1 MIRIAVVE
9 DDDNSASLLQTY
21 IERYQQAHAADCQ
34 LVFFKNGLDF
44 ISDYQPIYDVIFM
57 DIKMPHLDGMEAA
70 KQLRECDEETALI
83 FITSMAQYAIR
94 GYEVNALDFMLKP
107 VKYYDFEMK
116 LKKAI
121 HYIEKHK
128 DTKITINSGDIIKRV
143 SVRDLYYIEVINHT
157 LIYHTE
163 SQAYQAYGQLKNL
176 EETLAP
182 CNFAKCNSCYLVNL
196 RHITEVRPNSI
207 LIGSDEIP
215 ISRRRKKDFMKSLAD
230 YMGGGF

>member
-1 MIRIAVVE
+1 MIKIAIVE
-9 DDDNSASLLQTY
+9 DNETSASLLQNY
-21 IERYQQAHAADCQ
+21 IKRYQQTHHMDCQ
-34 LVFFKNGLDF
+34 LVFFNNGLEF
-44 ISDYQPIYDVIFM
+44 ISDYLPVYDVIFM

-70 KQLRECDEETALI
+70 KKLRKIDEDTALI

-94 GYEVNALDFMLKP
+94 GYEVNALDFILKP

-116 LKKAI
+116 LNRVI

-128 DTKITINSGDIIKRV
+128 DTKITINTGDVIKRV

-163 SQAYQAYGQLKNL
+163 GHTYESYGQLKNL
-176 EETLAP
+176 EEILAP
-182 CNFAKCNSCYLVNL
+182 CNFTKCNSCYLVNL

-207 LIGSDEIP
+207 LIGDDEIP
-215 ISRRRKKDFMKSLAD
+215 ISRRRKKDFMKNLAD